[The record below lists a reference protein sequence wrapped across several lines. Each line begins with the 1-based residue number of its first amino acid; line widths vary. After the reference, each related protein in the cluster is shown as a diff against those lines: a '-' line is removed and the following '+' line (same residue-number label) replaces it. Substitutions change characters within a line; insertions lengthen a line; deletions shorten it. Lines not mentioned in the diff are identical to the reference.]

1 MRSVE
6 DVQEVFRLRA
16 AGRTATQIASTTGVS
31 LSQVRRWLDGEE
43 SNPAAARGRSDGCE
57 GPFGCCLRRQVAA
70 QPYAYLLGQYLGDG
84 HIVHN
89 HRGVYRLEI
98 ACCAAYPNIIE
109 ECASAIRSVLPSNK
123 VGRRCNPGVIL
134 VGCYSRHLPCLFPQH
149 GSGPKHRRPIVLET
163 WQEEIVFGEHAESFV
178 RGLLQS
184 DGCRSINMVRS
195 PTGAQY
201 QYPRYQFSNRSN
213 DIRQLFCAACD
224 RLDIGWRQMNA
235 HTISVATRGGVAR
248 LDEFVGPKS

>member
-6 DVQEVFRLRA
+6 DIHRVFRLRE
-16 AGRTATQIASTTGVS
+16 AGRTPTDIACATGVS
-31 LSQVRRWLDGEE
+31 LSEVRRWLDTDELDLVG
-43 SNPAAARGRSDGCE
+43 ARGRSTDCD
-57 GPFGCCLRRQVAA
+57 GPFGCSRRRELAD

-98 ACCAAYPNIIE
+98 ACCATYPDIVE
-109 ECASAIRSVLPSNK
+109 ECATAIQGVLPSNK
-123 VGRRCNPGVIL
+123 VGRRRHPGVML

-149 GSGPKHRRPIVLET
+149 GSGPNHHRDIRLET
-163 WQEEIVFGEHAESFV
+163 WQEKIVLGDHPKLFL
-178 RGLLQS
+178 RGLLHS
-184 DGCRSINMVRS
+184 DGCRSINTVRGA
-195 PTGAQY
+195 TGAQY
-201 QYPRYQFSNRSN
+201 QYPRYQFSNRSH
-213 DIRQLFCAACD
+213 DIRQLFCTACD

-235 HTISVATRGGVAR
+235 HTISVATRSGVAR